1 MVTMKPKNP
10 TPRTPK
16 LTDTIPSLLDDS
28 ESVGGQ
34 LRNQILDRA
43 SLINKAQPPTA
54 FPPIPYVTLGTTA
67 NPKVAALEDAP
78 NYAPSVA
85 HQTSCEYCKAYK
97 KEDDLIGYCDKYD
110 FYARGDYSC
119 DSWTSRNGALL
130 RKRLSGF

>member
-1 MVTMKPKNP
+1 MVTMKPRNP

-16 LTDTIPSLLDDS
+16 LTDTLREIPGAKGG
-28 ESVGGQ
+28 VGEV
-34 LRNQILDRA
+34 LRDKILNQANLISRA
-43 SLINKAQPPTA
+43 QRPEA

-97 KEDDLIGYCDKYD
+97 KEDDLIGYCNKYD